1 MLFRGRRFL
10 ERRRLAD
17 IHNAVSAEAGSATW
31 VPEFIRATRPDKAF
45 MEALLS
51 VFHAVGICCA
61 VIGKYAS
68 YMSGVFAT
76 SDYVDIYMV

>member
-1 MLFRGRRFL
+1 LGRS
-10 ERRRLAD
+10 RLAD
-17 IHNAVSAEAGSATW
+17 IHNAISAEAGSATW

-45 MEALLS
+45 MEALLC

-61 VIGKYAS
+61 VVGKYAS

-76 SDYVDIYMV
+76 SDDVYIHVA